1 MLLSIPGK
9 AGRPFRTATQPVQ
22 PMQPPQMPMPTAPL
36 LNRPGAAGGG
46 VYGQAG
52 SRPVPSFSPFAG
64 SKGGTMGG
72 TLGNRPQI
80 SLNGPAM
87 GGYGMYAQPR
97 APNIRTPGWEGGLGV
112 AIQSPRRLPRMG
124 G

>member
-64 SKGGTMGG
+64 SKAGMGNPVFAR
-72 TLGNRPQI
+72 LGMAAGKP
-80 SLNGPAM
+80 GF
-87 GGYGMYAQPR
+87 YG
-97 APNIRTPGWEGGLGV
+97 
-112 AIQSPRRLPRMG
+112 RMG